1 VFQLLYTQH
10 GGSGL
15 HLTLTE
21 VMELDMDRMGWLLER
36 LGDQRKKEAR
46 EIEQAARRGRRR

>member
-1 VFQLLYTQH
+1 M
-10 GGSGL
+10 
-15 HLTLTE
+15 TLTE